1 MDTIDIILPVTR
13 AAAERLREPSER
25 SRLGALLSMAI
36 ASEASPG
43 ELAEA
48 ARLLGASTDER
59 RAALGMA
66 FADMQEASR
75 EAGITPAEIEEELAA
90 RKRQR
95 RAAARRGVAARRRNT
110 VSRCVAIRPTTWCS
124 KQR

>member
-1 MDTIDIILPVTR
+1 MYDDTLDTIDITLPVTR

-36 ASEASPG
+36 ASEATPG

-48 ARLLGASTDER
+48 ARLLAAPDDER
-59 RAALGMA
+59 RVALQSA
-66 FADMQEASR
+66 FAAMQRASR
-75 EAGITPAEIEEELAA
+75 RAEITPDEIEKELVA

-95 RAAARRGVAARRRNT
+95 LAAARRGEAARRR
-110 VSRCVAIRPTTWCS
+110 
-124 KQR
+124 

>member
-1 MDTIDIILPVTR
+1 MDTIDIMVPVSR

-36 ASEASPG
+36 ASEATPG
-43 ELAEA
+43 ELADA

-59 RAALGMA
+59 RAALGTA
-66 FADMQEASR
+66 FADMQE
-75 EAGITPAEIEEELAA
+75 ITPAEIEEELAA

-95 RAAARRGVAARRRNT
+95 RAATRRGVAARRR
-110 VSRCVAIRPTTWCS
+110 
-124 KQR
+124 

>member
-1 MDTIDIILPVTR
+1 MDTIDTTLPVTR

-36 ASEASPG
+36 ASEATSG

-48 ARLLGASTDER
+48 LAAPDDER
-59 RAALGMA
+59 RVALQSA
-66 FADMQEASR
+66 LVAMQLASR
-75 EAGITPAEIEEELAA
+75 EAELTPDEIEKELVA

-95 RAAARRGVAARRRNT
+95 LAAARRGAAARRR
-110 VSRCVAIRPTTWCS
+110 
-124 KQR
+124 

>member
-1 MDTIDIILPVTR
+1 MDTIDITLPVTR

-36 ASEASPG
+36 ASEATPG

-48 ARLLGASTDER
+48 ARLLGASADVR
-59 RAALGMA
+59 RAALQTA
-66 FADMQEASR
+66 FADMQQASR

-95 RAAARRGVAARRRNT
+95 LAATRRGAASRRR
-110 VSRCVAIRPTTWCS
+110 
-124 KQR
+124 